1 MLTLSAGASTV
12 LAVGALL
19 VGLAKTAVPGAGT
32 ISVALFAAVLPAKAS
47 TGALLV
53 LLMVGDLFAL
63 YAYRAHADLAAL
75 RRLVP
80 TVLLGVVAGTAF
92 LHLAGDGVVRRVIGV
107 ILLLLL
113 AVTLWRRAREGR
125 PGGAARTDGAGR
137 TGTDGEPRAADETG
151 PARRAGRAARGLRS
165 GVYGVLAGFTTM
177 VANAGGPVMSMYFLA
192 SRFPMRTFLGTAAW
206 FFFAVNLAK
215 TPFSVSL
222 GLITGESLVL
232 DALLAPAVVVGALL
246 GRRLVRHMNQ
256 TLFDRLVVLLT
267 AGSAMYLLV

>member
-1 MLTLSAGASTV
+1 MLTLSAGAWTA

-53 LLMVGDLFAL
+53 LLILGDLFAL

-113 AVTLWRRAREGR
+113 VVTLWGRAREGR
-125 PGGAARTDGAGR
+125 PGVGARPEDGAAPGLATGPGR
-137 TGTDGEPRAADETG
+137 GTG
-151 PARRAGRAARGLRS
+151 PAGRGGGLRS
-165 GVYGVLAGFTTM
+165 GAYGVLAGFTTM

-192 SRFPMRTFLGTAAW
+192 SRFPVRTFLGTAAW

-232 DALLAPAVVVGALL
+232 DAVLAPAVVVGALL

-256 TLFDRLVVLLT
+256 TLFDRLVIVLT
-267 AGSAMYLLV
+267 AGSAAYLLV